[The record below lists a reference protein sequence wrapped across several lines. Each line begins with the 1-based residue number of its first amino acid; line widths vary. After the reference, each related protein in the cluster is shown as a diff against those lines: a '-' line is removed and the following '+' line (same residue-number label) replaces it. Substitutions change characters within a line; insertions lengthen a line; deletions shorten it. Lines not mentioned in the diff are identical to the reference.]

1 MWKDNETELDFLDYD
16 YLIKTVQNIV
26 TNDSLLPASIGIYG
40 DWGSGKSSLM
50 RMSKK
55 QLEEL
60 DKDIKCVYFN
70 GWIF

>member
-40 DWGSGKSSLM
+40 DWGSGK
-50 RMSKK
+50 
-55 QLEEL
+55 
-60 DKDIKCVYFN
+60 
-70 GWIF
+70 